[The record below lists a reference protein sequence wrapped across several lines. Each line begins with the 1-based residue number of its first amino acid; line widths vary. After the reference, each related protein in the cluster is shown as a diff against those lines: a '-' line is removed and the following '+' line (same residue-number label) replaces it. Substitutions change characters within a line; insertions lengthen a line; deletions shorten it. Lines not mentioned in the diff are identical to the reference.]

1 MMFLRK
7 AFTTI
12 KDDILADCV
21 CREEL
26 FYQLGLR
33 QFGDFSRIKLDPPP
47 SLREM
52 IEIAVDAENTDSSN
66 LSKSQIVDVSSF
78 SLIHSYI
85 INKIHSAYYEHLSG
99 AARHAGRLFLL
110 DSH

>member
-1 MMFLRK
+1 MLLRK
-7 AFTTI
+7 AVTTT
-12 KDDILADCV
+12 KDNLLADYF

-52 IEIAVDAENTDSSN
+52 IEIAVEAENTDTSK

-78 SLIHSYI
+78 FLLHLHI
-85 INKIHSAYYEHLSG
+85 INKIRSAYYEHSFG
-99 AARHAGRLFLL
+99 AARHARRLFLF
-110 DSH
+110 DDH